1 MQPPITSLVPARD
14 RRISIPDASK
24 LFCGYRNHL
33 CARRIFV
40 TFLLS
45 AMNIP
50 LHLRDH
56 PSSGRSSSFPDRIHN
71 MLLATIIRA
80 VRTYLKYRTTLM
92 ALRRLDD
99 RTLDDI
105 GINRSQLAATAWD
118 RAHA

>member
-1 MQPPITSLVPARD
+1 
-14 RRISIPDASK
+14 
-24 LFCGYRNHL
+24 
-33 CARRIFV
+33 
-40 TFLLS
+40 
-45 AMNIP
+45 
-50 LHLRDH
+50 
-56 PSSGRSSSFPDRIHN
+56 